1 MIKVKIPDAVMTS
14 ENPKPS
20 EIFVKLNTRTE
31 SHERGHEG
39 TECVEIDGQNPS
51 NTKTPKRG
59 NENQPA
65 EDNSKPHLSDA
76 VMTNENPKQS
86 EIFMKFNMRIEIHH
100 ERGHE
105 GTECVE
111 ADAQNPSNTQT
122 TKRGSENQSA
132 EDNSKPH
139 HQSENVNS
147 LKAKEEELK
156 KEIFTLSTLMKQSA
170 ECCLSLKKENNKLLK
185 DLKKKCSK
193 DEISKLETMNPD
205 GNSQSLDD
213 ESNSSMAIQMM
224 MKEILIHSHPYKW
237 KTNEQNL

>member
-139 HQSENVNS
+139 HQS
-147 LKAKEEELK
+147 
-156 KEIFTLSTLMKQSA
+156 SA